1 MKQAYV
7 NGVPIPREAV
17 QFELDR
23 LVKFYAS
30 HGVGADEIKSNLEK
44 LLERAQEQAIG
55 FKLLLD
61 RAEQLEIPV
70 PAAQV
75 DAQIEKIVKEIGGR
89 ESFEKALSAQN
100 IDEARL
106 RKDLERSCRVDC
118 LVAQACTGVAEPTED
133 DVAAYYE
140 AHSEEF
146 AKDGKTIVDVADTIK
161 DLLRHSMRG
170 RAVDAFVAELRQNAK
185 IEYRQK

>member
-61 RAEQLEIPV
+61 RAAQLEIPV
-70 PAAQV
+70 SDAEV
-75 DAQIEKIVKEIGGR
+75 DAQVEKIVKEIGGR
-89 ESFEKALSAQN
+89 ESFEKALAAQN
-100 IDEARL
+100 MDEDHL
-106 RKDLERSCRVDC
+106 RKDLERSCRVDR
-118 LVAQACTGVAEPTED
+118 LIAQACTGVEEPTEE

-140 AHSEEF
+140 AHRESF
-146 AKDGKTIVDVADTIK
+146 AKDGGKTIVDVADNIR
-161 DLLRHSMRG
+161 DLLRHTLRG
-170 RAVDAFVAELRQNAK
+170 RAIDAFVAELRSSAK
-185 IEYRQK
+185 VEYK